1 MKTEMHPH
9 VPASNPLLTEAFL
22 VKAMEDAIVIPPC
35 ALGAGLSPTPRAP
48 EDLTRVLMKNY
59 EEFFDKGRLGLR
71 GDTNKA
77 RGLPGVSDIHRQKEL
92 LLGRGIVTNHTID
105 RPPVVQGLKRRT
117 TQEWNCH

>member
-1 MKTEMHPH
+1 MKTELHPH
-9 VPASNPLLTEAFL
+9 VPASNTLLTEAFL

-71 GDTNKA
+71 GDTKA

-92 LLGRGIVTNHTID
+92 LLGRG
-105 RPPVVQGLKRRT
+105 
-117 TQEWNCH
+117 